1 MAGRKRTAEVR
12 VSKKGPGRA
21 PTAEILVDSKISASQ
36 LGALVQNI
44 TTNKAILS
52 AAGLRACAG
61 CKSGLDIQILDRF
74 QEVIEV
80 EV

>member
-1 MAGRKRTAEVR
+1 M
-12 VSKKGPGRA
+12 
-21 PTAEILVDSKISASQ
+21 DSKVSASQ

-52 AAGLRACAG
+52 AAGLRACGG
-61 CKSGLDIQILDRF
+61 CKSGLDILIRDRF
-74 QEVIEV
+74 QEVIQV